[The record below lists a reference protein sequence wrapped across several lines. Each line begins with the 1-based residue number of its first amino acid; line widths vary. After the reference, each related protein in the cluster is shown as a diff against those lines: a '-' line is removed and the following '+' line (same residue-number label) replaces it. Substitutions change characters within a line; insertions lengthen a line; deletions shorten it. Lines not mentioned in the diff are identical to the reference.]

1 MEQHIIDYLSRPGYK
16 PLKVTVL
23 ARRMNI
29 AGKQKSAFLETM
41 DQLVD
46 SGRVKQSRNGTL
58 RLRGVTNLVAGI
70 VKRTSRGSGFAMLH
84 ETPPGLKP
92 GDIYIAANDMG
103 DAHSGDEVLV
113 RVSSRR
119 RAGGQHCGRVED
131 VVARARNSF
140 VGTYAERDEQ
150 GFVRVDGGAF
160 AKDVFVGDPGAKGAK
175 PDDKVVIEMLRFPT
189 HYRAG
194 EAVLTKVL
202 GPRGKTGVDTQAIIH
217 EFGLPEEFSDK
228 VLKAAQQ
235 QVESFDET
243 DLADRLDLTGE
254 TIVTIDPSD
263 ARDFDDAISL
273 SQARN
278 GHWNLGVHIADVSH
292 FVQLGTPLDKEAY
305 TRGTSVYL
313 PRHVIPMLPET
324 LSNGLCSLQQG
335 QVRFVKSALIEFTAE
350 GVPIG
355 VRFANAAIKVTRRF
369 AYEEVMPIVR
379 EPEQFKSKLPAKLRK
394 LLSQMYELAMI
405 LRQRRFDK
413 GALELSL
420 GETQL
425 DFDDDGHVTG
435 AHEAEHDESHQIIE
449 EFMLA
454 ANIAVASEFSNRNV
468 GFLRRVHPDPDELKL
483 RAFGEFVTSLGY
495 PLKRYQSR
503 KDLQALLKRVVGE
516 PAEHAVNYA
525 LLRSFKQAVYSGVD
539 MGHYALSAEDYCHFT
554 SPIRR
559 YPDLTVHR
567 LIDRLVKSKRAI
579 RGASDTELAKLG
591 KHCSETE
598 RRAEAAEREL
608 TKTRLLKFLEE
619 QIGEEMDAI
628 ITGVESFG
636 IFCRGM
642 KLPVEGMVHI
652 ASLSRDDYF
661 DYDRA
666 THSLTARRRGTQFRL
681 GDRVRVKVVHVDVD
695 DRKLDFRIVE
705 EEGKKRPRTSGPKKS
720 VSKNP
725 SRKRPPRRD
734 TKPSK
739 GKGPSTGKKPKK
751 KKARKS
757 RRRKR

>member
-1 MEQHIIDYLSRPGYK
+1 MEQQIIDYLTQPGYK

-23 ARRMNI
+23 ARRMKI
-29 AGKQKSAFLETM
+29 VGKRKPVFLETIK
-41 DQLVD
+41 QLVEA
-46 SGRVKQSRNGTL
+46 GRVKQSRNGTL
-58 RLRGVTNLVAGI
+58 RLRGVSSLVAGI
-70 VKRTSRGSGFAMLH
+70 VKRTSRGSGFVRPH
-84 ETPPGLKP
+84 ETPPGLKS
-92 GDIYIAANDMG
+92 GDIYIAARDLG

-113 RVSSRR
+113 RLSQRR
-119 RAGGQHCGRVED
+119 RAGGQYCGSIED
-131 VVARARNSF
+131 VIERARNIF
-140 VGTYAERDEQ
+140 VGTYQEREEQ
-150 GFVRVDGGAF
+150 GFVEVDGGAF
-160 AKDVFVGDPGAKGAK
+160 AQDVFVGDPGAKGAK

-189 HYRAG
+189 HFRGG

-217 EFGLPEEFSDK
+217 EFGLPTEFPDK
-228 VLKAAQQ
+228 VLAAAHA
-235 QVESFDET
+235 QVEQFDET

-254 TIVTIDPSD
+254 TIVTIDPAD

-273 SQARN
+273 SQERN
-278 GHWNLGVHIADVSH
+278 GHWELGVHIADVSH

-335 QVRFVKSALIEFTAE
+335 QVRFVKSAFIEFTAE

-355 VRFANAAIKVTRRF
+355 VRFANSAIKVTRRF

-379 EPEQFKSKLPAKLRK
+379 EPEQFKSNVSGKVRT
-394 LLSQMYELAMI
+394 LLSQMHKLAMS
-405 LRQRRFDK
+405 LRRRRFEK
-413 GALELSL
+413 GALELTL

-425 DFDDDGHVTG
+425 DFDDDGHVVG

-454 ANIAVASEFSNRNV
+454 ANVAVAGEFSDRNM
-468 GFLRRVHPDPDELKL
+468 GFLRRVHPEPEESKL
-483 RAFGEFVTSLGY
+483 RAFGEFCTSLGY
-495 PLKRYQSR
+495 PLKKYQSR
-503 KDLQALLKRVVGE
+503 SDLQALLERVHGE

-525 LLRSFKQAVYSGVD
+525 LLRSFKQAVYSGID
-539 MGHYALSAEDYCHFT
+539 LGHYALAAEDYCHFT

-608 TKTRLLKFLEE
+608 TKIRLLKFLEGRVGDE
-619 QIGEEMDAI
+619 LDAI
-628 ITGVESFG
+628 ITGVEAFG
-636 IFCRGM
+636 IFCRG
-642 KLPVEGMVHI
+642 LEIPVEGMVHI
-652 ASLSRDDYF
+652 TSLSRDDYF

-666 THSLTARRRGTQFRL
+666 THSLTARRQGNTFRL
-681 GDRVRVKVVHVDVD
+681 GDPVRVKVVHVDVD
-695 DRKLDFRIVE
+695 HRKLDFRIVE
-705 EEGKKRPRTSGPKKS
+705 EEGK
-720 VSKNP
+720 NP
-725 SRKRPPRRD
+725 A
-734 TKPSK
+734 
-739 GKGPSTGKKPKK
+739 KKPKRVKAKRVRAGRKSTPQADAKPSGQKKPAK
-751 KKARKS
+751 KKGRKG
-757 RRRKR
+757 RRRKRGSI